1 MRQTITVLF
10 IALVL
15 VSTPFCGKKETPEEK
30 AAKQM
35 AEALGKVSE
44 QMSDAK
50 EATEKMKEAS
60 EAMHGGEIVTADRD
74 TLLAALPKVDGWEM
88 QNPRYQKTSFSGIE
102 VANVD
107 VDYAGPDG
115 REVSV
120 TLTDAATASAMLA
133 PLKMVFNMK
142 VETEDDSGY
151 QKVHT
156 VNGIPVIEKFDK
168 DDQEAEFSI
177 ILKDRYII
185 NLESR
190 GEGSLDILKTFV
202 AALDTGK
209 LQ

>member
-1 MRQTITVLF
+1 MRQTAIVFLV
-10 IALVL
+10 ALVL
-15 VSTPFCGKKETPEEK
+15 VSMPFCGKKETPEEK

-35 AEALGKVSE
+35 TEALGKVAE
-44 QMSDAK
+44 QMSDAE

-74 TLLAALPKVDGWEM
+74 TLVAALPQLDGWEM

-107 VDYAGPDG
+107 VDYAGPEG

-133 PLKMVFNMK
+133 PLKMVFSMK

-151 QKVHT
+151 QKVGT
-156 VNGIPVIEKFDK
+156 VNGIPVIEKYDK
-168 DDQEAEFSI
+168 EDQEAEFSI

-185 NLESR
+185 NLETR
-190 GEGSLDILKTFV
+190 GEGSLDILKKFV
-202 AALDTGK
+202 TAFDIGK